1 MPDDESKQAAGVP
14 HVCFLLDGMS
24 MGGVQTWTITLVRR
38 LLAEGYKVDLVHLR
52 KGGTMLHR
60 VPGEVRTMHLHGVR
74 PPARVSV
81 FGAIIRFFFITGLYP
96 FYLVLRLARRA
107 SGRGG
112 GGGRPAREAENTR
125 MERWT
130 LYAPRYIA
138 SFFTAAA
145 LRSFWRAWKF
155 NRRCV
160 RPQSPAGALPL
171 GRVAYFSACAS
182 LVASYMEQEK
192 PDVVYSAWGTANIVA
207 LLDRAES
214 RHKPRLVVSLRR
226 SFDNN
231 PWRKMK
237 FTLMFHFISEAD
249 AVHAVSRGVADEAVR
264 EYGIAREKIL
274 SVYNPAF
281 HSEIPHLKRQ
291 PCAHSWIAEKGEEK
305 TILWVGKLVLH
316 KDPATMLHAF
326 RLLAERRNARL
337 IMLGM
342 EVKAG
347 SVSNLIREWDAPVRD
362 RVFLQA
368 YVENPYS
375 WMAGADV
382 LVLTSKS
389 EGLPN
394 VLIEAMACGCP
405 VVSTDC
411 PHGPREILEDGCWGR
426 LTPVGDA
433 GALVDAIE
441 ATLEDPPAAE
451 ELIARAMDFS
461 EERLMPQLMEMLG
474 LPGKRQSGDETFSSA
489 PSSFV
494 SVPPA

>member
-1 MPDDESKQAAGVP
+1 MPDDESKQAAGVH
-14 HVCFLLDGMS
+14 HVCFLLDEMS
-24 MGGVQTWTITLVRR
+24 AGGVQALTIILCRH
-38 LLAEGYKVDLVHLR
+38 LLAAGCKVDLVRLR
-52 KGGTMLHR
+52 EGHTMLHR
-60 VPGEVRTMHLHGVR
+60 VPGAVRTMHLHGVR
-74 PPARVSV
+74 PPVQVSV
-81 FGAIIRFFFITGLYP
+81 FGAIIRFFFVTGLYP
-96 FYLVLRLARRA
+96 FYLVLRSVRWAA
-107 SGRGG
+107 GR
-112 GGGRPAREAENTR
+112 GRPAREAENTR

-155 NRRCV
+155 NRRCA
-160 RPQSPAGALPL
+160 RMQSSAGALSL
-171 GRVAYFSACAS
+171 GRVAYFSACAP

-207 LLDRAES
+207 LLGRAES
-214 RHKPRLVVSLRR
+214 VYKPHLVVSLHFPINANRVQ
-226 SFDNN
+226 
-231 PWRKMK
+231 KMK
-237 FTLMFHFISEAD
+237 SALMFHFISEAD

-291 PCAHSWIAEKGEEK
+291 PCAHPWIAEKGAEE
-305 TILWVGKLVLH
+305 TILWVGRPVPS
-316 KDPATMLHAF
+316 KDPATMLNAF

-342 EVKAG
+342 EVKEG
-347 SVSNLIREWDAPVRD
+347 LVSNLIREWDAPVRD

-382 LVLTSKS
+382 LVLTSVL
-389 EGLPN
+389 EGLSN

-411 PHGPREILEDGCWGR
+411 PHGPREILENGRWGR
-426 LTPVGDA
+426 LTPVRDA
-433 GALVDAIE
+433 GALADAIE
-441 ATLEDPPAAE
+441 ATLENPPAAE
-451 ELIARAMDFS
+451 ELLARAMDFS
-461 EERLMPQLMEMLG
+461 EERIIPKLLEMLG
-474 LPGKRQSGDETFSSA
+474 LPGERQSGDGIYTPA
-489 PSSFV
+489 PSSLV
-494 SVPPA
+494 STPPA